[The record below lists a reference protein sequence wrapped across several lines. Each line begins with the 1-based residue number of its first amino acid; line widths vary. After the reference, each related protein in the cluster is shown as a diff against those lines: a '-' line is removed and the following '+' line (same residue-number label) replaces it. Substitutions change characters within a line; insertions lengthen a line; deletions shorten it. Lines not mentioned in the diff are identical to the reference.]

1 MHGCLRGPAAAGI
14 AVARRLLRS
23 RSLRDKNFVLGP
35 EGKHVTLEE
44 KARRA
49 VRSRSGILQR
59 ARAETHLG
67 LAAGTGLEAAG
78 AAAEAEADTT
88 ATPETAYL

>member
-1 MHGCLRGPAAAGI
+1 
-14 AVARRLLRS
+14 
-23 RSLRDKNFVLGP
+23 LRDKNFVLGP

-44 KARRA
+44 KARA

-59 ARAETHLG
+59 ARAKTHLG